1 MSLNEFILKFRKK
14 AWLEFWKNLPASIY
28 LVCTFFIVQ
37 EYNGLKT
44 GYNELKD
51 KLNQI
56 DINSAAIAE
65 MRKWHEED
73 SIYKVKEIL
82 KYADIQKWDYNQDQH
97 LNKLDNRVD
106 ANENNLDF
114 VMGIKRK

>member
-1 MSLNEFILKFRKK
+1 MSLSEAVTKFGKK
-14 AWLEFWKNLPASIY
+14 AWSEFWKNLPASIY
-28 LVCTFFIVQ
+28 MICTYFIVQ
-37 EYNGLKT
+37 
-44 GYNELKD
+44 GYNSMNDGYKSLQK

-56 DINSAAIAE
+56 DINSTEISQI
-65 MRKWHEED
+65 KTWHSED
-73 SIYKVKEIL
+73 SAYKDNQVL
-82 KYADIQKWDYNQDQH
+82 KYADLQKWDYNQDQH